1 MRNILPW
8 RSHPVLPQL
17 GSWGAGTEAPLC
29 SGQKGWSPGR
39 TWIFPISLSQMR
51 PAWRNQC
58 YWSCSSTCESNRHR
72 FTSSKAPV
80 MGYESANCSVKSR
93 LSHWSGPALGPVQ
106 PSGPALVQSFF
117 QDLSP
122 APGLCRV
129 HCQQLAL
136 TETGR
141 DTVRAGPV
149 SATPL
154 GSWQCRLQELGK
166 GLDSLPPCLFLSSES
181 HV

>member
-93 LSHWSGPALGPVQ
+93 LSHWSGPALGPMQ

-129 HCQQLAL
+129 HYLP
-136 TETGR
+136 T
-141 DTVRAGPV
+141 AGPQRDWKRHGESWPRV
-149 SATPL
+149 CYAT
-154 GSWQCRLQELGK
+154 GELAVQAPRTG
-166 GLDSLPPCLFLSSES
+166 ERA
-181 HV
+181 